1 MCLTESAQP
10 PTSSRETIRKEKIMA
25 LPVRLVKLVTGE
37 LALGKFDAETD
48 TLKDVAILQIVP
60 TQQGV
65 QMMMLPYGYPF
76 EQDFEGVISARHF
89 LYEYKRLPDDLETK
103 YFEACTNLTLS
114 GSGLHLAGTNPAG
127 KVSSIIK

>member
-48 TLKDVAILQIVP
+48 TLKDWQI
-60 TQQGV
+60 
-65 QMMMLPYGYPF
+65 
-76 EQDFEGVISARHF
+76 
-89 LYEYKRLPDDLETK
+89 
-103 YFEACTNLTLS
+103 
-114 GSGLHLAGTNPAG
+114 
-127 KVSSIIK
+127 